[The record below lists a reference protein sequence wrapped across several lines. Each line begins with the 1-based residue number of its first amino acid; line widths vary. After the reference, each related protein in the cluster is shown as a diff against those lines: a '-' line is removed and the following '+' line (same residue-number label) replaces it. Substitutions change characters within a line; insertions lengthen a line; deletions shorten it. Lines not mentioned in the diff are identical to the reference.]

1 MPKRAISP
9 VLYTFTYCISYKN
22 NPFKRLHK
30 IINIKKAL
38 QWLFFLKHLH
48 YIKKSLIFAI
58 VIEIDK
64 HIEILLLD
72 NECVI
77 IPGFGGFTSHYVSAR
92 YDDRDN
98 MFLPPIRTIGFNPQL
113 RLNDSLLVQS
123 YVECYDISYP
133 EALKKI
139 EAEVDSLK
147 AALNSKGEYSFSDI
161 GTIILNNDGN
171 YQFIPCESGLLTPE
185 LYGLS
190 AYEIKTQEAFIR
202 GLNESKAIETKNI
215 GSEVAEK
222 IVTGAASPLATSFVN
237 TEITPKEKE
246 EPKELNT
253 KRYFIYNVIRNI
265 AATLL
270 TIVVLFLVSS
280 PLDNNKQPAI
290 SSGGIDTNLLY
301 KVLPKNVSTI
311 PSQLRSTALPT
322 DPKAS
327 TTESNKEITEAKEK
341 QPSSY
346 YALVL
351 ASKVS
356 KANAN
361 AFTKLLY
368 KNGYEEA
375 EVIITKH
382 NVKVVFGHYTTEN
395 EAYRM
400 VNKLRG
406 LKYFEDCWVTRI
418 RQS

>member
-1 MPKRAISP
+1 M
-9 VLYTFTYCISYKN
+9 
-22 NPFKRLHK
+22 
-30 IINIKKAL
+30 
-38 QWLFFLKHLH
+38 H

-98 MFLPPIRTIGFNPQL
+98 MFLPPIRIVGFNPQL
-113 RLNDSLLVQS
+113 RINDSLLVQS

-139 EAEVDSLK
+139 EAEVDKLK
-147 AALNSKGEYSFSDI
+147 SILNLKGEYSFSDI

-190 AYEIKTQEAFIR
+190 AYEINPQETFIR
-202 GLNESKAIETKNI
+202 TVNASKAIETKNL
-215 GSEVAEK
+215 GSKVTKK
-222 IVTGAASPLATSFVN
+222 IVTGPALTLATSFVA
-237 TEITPKEKE
+237 TEISPQKEE
-246 EPKELNT
+246 EPKGLNT
-253 KRYFIYNVIRNI
+253 KRVFIYNVIRNI

-270 TIVVLFLVSS
+270 AIVALFLISS
-280 PLDNNKQPAI
+280 PLDNNKQPVM
-290 SSGGIDTNLLY
+290 SSSSIDTNLLY

-311 PSQLRSTALPT
+311 PSHLKGTAVPT
-322 DPKAS
+322 APKPQ
-327 TTESNKEITEAKEK
+327 TTESNKETAKGK
-341 QPSSY
+341 LPSSY
-346 YALVL
+346 YTLVL

-361 AFTKLLY
+361 AFTDLLH
-368 KNGYEEA
+368 KNGYKEA

-395 EAYRM
+395 DAYRM
-400 VNKLRG
+400 VNKLRR

>member
-1 MPKRAISP
+1 MTSQN
-9 VLYTFTYCISYKN
+9 YQY
-22 NPFKRLHK
+22 
-30 IINIKKAL
+30 KKAL
-38 QWLFFLKHLH
+38 SRLFFLKHLH

-98 MFLPPIRTIGFNPQL
+98 MFLPPIRIVGFNPQL
-113 RLNDSLLVQS
+113 RINDSLLVQS

-139 EAEVDSLK
+139 EAEVDKLK
-147 AALNSKGEYSFSDI
+147 SILNLKGEYSFSDI

-190 AYEIKTQEAFIR
+190 AYEIKTQETFIR
-202 GLNESKAIETKNI
+202 TVNASKAIETKNL
-215 GSEVAEK
+215 GSKVTKK
-222 IVTGAASPLATSFVN
+222 IVTGPALTLATSFVA
-237 TEITPKEKE
+237 TEISPQKEE
-246 EPKELNT
+246 EPKRLNT
-253 KRYFIYNVIRNI
+253 KRVFIYNVIRNI

-270 TIVVLFLVSS
+270 AIVVLFLISS
-280 PLDNNKQPAI
+280 PLDNNKQPVM
-290 SSGGIDTNLLY
+290 SSSSIDTNLLY

-311 PSQLRSTALPT
+311 PSHLKGTAVPT
-322 DPKAS
+322 APKAE
-327 TTESNKEITEAKEK
+327 TTESNKETAKGK
-341 QPSSY
+341 LPSSY
-346 YALVL
+346 YTLVL

-361 AFTKLLY
+361 AFTDLLH
-368 KNGYEEA
+368 KNGYKEA

-395 EAYRM
+395 DAYRM
-400 VNKLRG
+400 VNKLRR